1 MRQKFTVESVLECP
15 NLPGLPTVA
24 MEVISLTREEDVNLR
39 EVASRVELDPALTAR
54 VLRTV
59 NSAYFGLGKPVAS
72 IQRGIGYMGFNALVS
87 LILGFS
93 LVDMTHRRQDHFAV
107 TSRTRSQARL

>member
-72 IQRGIGYMGFNALVS
+72 IQRGIGYMGFKPCLLDFGLLAGRYDS
-87 LILGFS
+87 P
-93 LVDMTHRRQDHFAV
+93 T
-107 TSRTRSQARL
+107 ARPF

>member
-39 EVASRVELDPALTAR
+39 EVASRVELDPALTR
-54 VLRTV
+54 GSCEPSTVRTSGWG
-59 NSAYFGLGKPVAS
+59 NRWPA
-72 IQRGIGYMGFNALVS
+72 FNAELATWAS
-87 LILGFS
+87 TPWS
-93 LVDMTHRRQDHFAV
+93 H
-107 TSRTRSQARL
+107 

>member
-39 EVASRVELDPALTAR
+39 EVASRVELDPALTAGSCEPST
-54 VLRTV
+54 VRT
-59 NSAYFGLGKPVAS
+59 SGWETSGQHPTWDWLHGLQCLGLLDFGLLPGRHDSP
-72 IQRGIGYMGFNALVS
+72 
-87 LILGFS
+87 
-93 LVDMTHRRQDHFAV
+93 T
-107 TSRTRSQARL
+107 ARPF

>member
-72 IQRGIGYMGFNALVS
+72 IQRGIGYMG
-87 LILGFS
+87 
-93 LVDMTHRRQDHFAV
+93 
-107 TSRTRSQARL
+107 